1 MNINIAI
8 SIENEI
14 IRHGFAK
21 IISDG
26 ILTSR
31 VFFIDKN
38 LIEESIKSQKFNV
51 VVIDDIDVIQYSKL
65 IVKLSNEYPKIKF
78 FLLSSKKFSPNRIE
92 LLENNSITILSNE
105 YSFNEIVS
113 NVKNSIFFEKKMRTT
128 EKIKNKLLKT
138 DPIKL
143 LSNRELEIA
152 LLLVKGYSTTEIS
165 KANNISMS
173 TVSTYKNRIFQK
185 TKAKNLVQI
194 SGLFNVK

>member
-51 VVIDDIDVIQYSKL
+51 VVIDEIDVIQYSKL
-65 IVKLSNEYPKIKF
+65 IIKLSNEYPKIKF
-78 FLLSSKKFSPNRIE
+78 FLLSNKKLSPNRVE

-105 YSFNEIVS
+105 YSSDEIVFT
-113 NVKNSIFFEKKMRTT
+113 VKNSIFFGKKIRTT
-128 EKIKNKLLKT
+128 EKIKNKLLET
-138 DPIKL
+138 DPTKL

-152 LLLVKGYSTTEIS
+152 LLLIKGYSTTEIS

-173 TVSTYKNRIFQK
+173 TVSTYKTRIFQK

-194 SGLFNVK
+194 SGLFNVN